1 MEKKPF
7 QIYGMDWYIFVFFAI
22 VVLAAA
28 WMNIIPNQMIG
39 GIAVTFTLGIILG
52 EIGERIPIWNKYCG
66 GGAILAF
73 LGCGVLVYTGH
84 MPENIMKISKGW
96 MSTYNFLNVFICL
109 LVVGSLLGI
118 ERKVLLKSSLLYLPA
133 LLASLG
139 GAALFGVIG
148 GMFCGVSPAEMLS
161 AYVLPIMGGGAG
173 AGAIPMAQVYQ
184 DVTGKDSS
192 GYLSFALAILA
203 VGNLVAVAFAILLN
217 NLGNVFPKL
226 TGHGELM
233 KQKKEALAAEAKEE
247 EQLKEELTMSDIGAA
262 IFLAGAFFV
271 LAQLVAKKLLPSVF
285 GVAIPNFAYLIIF
298 ATLANVL
305 NLIPARTKEAC
316 HRVQQFCASKLVWV
330 QMAGCGI
337 TLIDFNQMMSVLSA
351 TNLLLVVLIVLG
363 CVVGSGF
370 FGMLVGFYPIESSIT
385 AGLCMANMGGAGD
398 LAVLGAAKRMN
409 LMSYAQISSRIG
421 GAIVLLVG
429 SLVFQFLG

>member
-1 MEKKPF
+1 MNKRPF

-22 VVLAAA
+22 VVLISA
-28 WMNIIPNQMIG
+28 WLNIIPNQMIG
-39 GIAVTFTLGIILG
+39 GIAVMFTLGIILG

-139 GAALFGVIG
+139 GAALFGVVG
-148 GMFCGVSPAEMLS
+148 GMFCGISPAEMLS

-226 TGHGELM
+226 TGHG
-233 KQKKEALAAEAKEE
+233 
-247 EQLKEELTMSDIGAA
+247 
-262 IFLAGAFFV
+262 
-271 LAQLVAKKLLPSVF
+271 
-285 GVAIPNFAYLIIF
+285 
-298 ATLANVL
+298 
-305 NLIPARTKEAC
+305 
-316 HRVQQFCASKLVWV
+316 
-330 QMAGCGI
+330 
-337 TLIDFNQMMSVLSA
+337 
-351 TNLLLVVLIVLG
+351 
-363 CVVGSGF
+363 
-370 FGMLVGFYPIESSIT
+370 
-385 AGLCMANMGGAGD
+385 
-398 LAVLGAAKRMN
+398 
-409 LMSYAQISSRIG
+409 
-421 GAIVLLVG
+421 
-429 SLVFQFLG
+429 